1 MEEKATRRRRG
12 EVPGLVLEAARDLF
26 ASKGYGASTREIA
39 KRAGV
44 SESLIFR
51 HFGTKAE
58 LFNKAVMEPFDQFI
72 TEFVDLWES
81 QVGSPLT
88 NEDITRAYLTK
99 MYSILVTHRKSVM
112 ALLAA
117 SAFEDDFNGNSRA
130 DSHLSQQLDKLQAI
144 VEKEREA
151 RGLSGVNAMVFTRIS
166 FGTVAALAVMGDWI
180 FPRGKRRPTRNQ
192 VIEEL
197 VSFTLYGI
205 TERAGH
211 LEKDEAPAR
220 RRASSARR

>member
-72 TEFVDLWES
+72 TEFVALWES
-81 QVGSPLT
+81 QVGSPLS
-88 NEDITRAYLTK
+88 NEDITRQYLTK
-99 MYSILVTHRKSVM
+99 MYGMLATHRKSVM

-117 SAFEDDFNGNSRA
+117 SAFEDDFNGGSRA

-144 VEKEREA
+144 VEQEREL
-151 RGLSGVNAMVFTRIS
+151 RGLAGVNAMVFTRIS

-180 FPRGKRRPTRNQ
+180 FPRGKRRPTRTQ
-192 VIEEL
+192 VIDEL
-197 VSFTLYGI
+197 VAFTLYGI
-205 TERAGH
+205 TERSDH
-211 LEKDEAPAR
+211 LEGDATGR
-220 RRASSARR
+220 RPASSARR

>member
-1 MEEKATRRRRG
+1 MEEKARRRRG

-58 LFNKAVMEPFDQFI
+58 LFNKAVMEPFDKFI
-72 TEFVDLWES
+72 TEFMDLWQS
-81 QVGSPLT
+81 QTGSPLS
-88 NEDITRAYLTK
+88 NEDITRQYLTK
-99 MYSILVTHRKSVM
+99 MYSMLATHRKSVM

-117 SAFEDDFNGNSRA
+117 SAFEDDFNGTHRA

-144 VEKEREA
+144 VEQEREL
-151 RGLSGVNAMVFTRIS
+151 RGLSGVNAMVFSRIS
-166 FGTVAALAVMGDWI
+166 FGTVAALAVMGDWL
-180 FPRGKRRPTRNQ
+180 FPRGKRKPTRSQ
-192 VIEEL
+192 VIDEL
-197 VSFTLYGI
+197 VAFTLYGI
-205 TERAGH
+205 TERADH
-211 LEKDEAPAR
+211 LEKAAPGR